1 MAYQVDK
8 FNGNFLVSVE
18 DGTIDTTTD
27 LRFVGKNYAGYGEVQ
42 NENFLHLLESFANTT
57 APPKSITGQIWYDS
71 TSTNK
76 KLKYYDGTRW
86 KVAGGAEV
94 SNTAPSGLSIGDFW
108 WDTSAQQLYAWSGT
122 EFTLVGPEASP
133 GLGSSTISAAVVRG
147 TADSDVGPHTILK
160 VFADDKVIGVF
171 SKTAFTLEQT
181 PQNFIEDFTLI
192 KKGFTLAKTNNSDGV
207 STDDY
212 RIWGTASDSDQLGGR
227 PASDYLT
234 NPPLPFEGQV
244 IFKDPGFTVGD
255 GNDLRIRVES
265 GDEVVVEN
273 RLGNDITFRITV
285 TETTDE
291 RDVAIIR
298 STGVIPGLDSVYT
311 LGSSELKW
319 SNVYANTVTG
329 NVVGNLTG
337 NTTGN
342 HTGNLLASDSQV
354 MINAT
359 TKQIGYLGAV
369 IVGTLTG
376 SVTGSASSA
385 TNSSKLNDLEP
396 SVTVPGGGIASIP
409 VRDTSGNIT
418 ATQFIGIADNAERVR
433 INNSA
438 SDAAWNGAVA
448 STQYR
453 TARTTQTAWSIAA
466 RDANAD
472 ITARQFIGTATSAQY
487 ADLAEKY
494 LADKEYEVGT
504 VVAIGG
510 EAEVT
515 ACKFSDRAIGVV
527 SANPAYMM
535 NSGLEGGTYI
545 ALKGRVPVK
554 VVGTIK
560 KGDRLVAADNG
571 CGIHASF
578 HQQSDTFAI
587 ALESSSDTGVKV
599 IEALV
604 L

>member
-1 MAYQVDK
+1 
-8 FNGNFLVSVE
+8 
-18 DGTIDTTTD
+18 
-27 LRFVGKNYAGYGEVQ
+27 VG
-42 NENFLHLLESFANTT
+42 
-57 APPKSITGQIWYDS
+57 I
-71 TSTNK
+71 
-76 KLKYYDGTRW
+76 
-86 KVAGGAEV
+86 
-94 SNTAPSGLSIGDFW
+94 
-108 WDTSAQQLYAWSGT
+108 
-122 EFTLVGPEASP
+122 
-133 GLGSSTISAAVVRG
+133 
-147 TADSDVGPHTILK
+147 
-160 VFADDKVIGVF
+160 F
-171 SKTAFTLEQT
+171 SKTAFTLDNS
-181 PQNFIEDFTLI
+181 QNPIEDFTVV
-192 KKGFTLAKTNNSDGV
+192 KKGLTLTKSQTGV

-212 RIWGTASDSDQLGGR
+212 IVWGTAQNANSLGGV
-227 PASDYLT
+227 AANQYLRKGE
-234 NPPLPFEGQV
+234 NIFDEEV
-244 IFKDPGFTVGD
+244 AFKDPGFSLGD
-255 GNDLRIRVES
+255 GNDLRIRVEN

-273 RLGNDITFRITV
+273 RLGNNITFRITV

-291 RDVAIIR
+291 RDIAIIR
-298 STGVIPGLDSVYT
+298 STGVVPGIDNVYT
-311 LGSSELKW
+311 LGSPASKW
-319 SNVYANTVTG
+319 NNVHASTLTG

-342 HTGNLLASDSQV
+342 HTGNVLASDSQV

-359 TKQIGYLGAV
+359 TKQIGYAGAV

-376 SVTGSASSA
+376 SVTGSAASA

-396 SVTVPGGGIASIP
+396 SVTVPGGGVASIP

-418 ATQFIGIADNAERVR
+418 STRFIGIADNAERVR

-438 SDAAWNGAVA
+438 SDVAWNGSVA

-472 ITARQFIGTATSAQY
+472 ITARQFVGTATSAQY

-494 LADKEYEVGT
+494 LADQEYETGT

-510 EAEVT
+510 DAEVT
-515 ACKFSDRAIGVV
+515 ACSVGQRAIGVV

-535 NSGLEGGTYI
+535 NSELEGGTYI

-554 VVGTIK
+554 VSGSVK
-560 KGDRLVAADNG
+560 KGDRLTAGDNG
-571 CGIHASF
+571 TAVVTNECK
-578 HQQSDTFAI
+578 DVFAV
-587 ALESSSDTGVKV
+587 ALVSSNETNVKV

>member
-42 NENFLHLLESFANTT
+42 NENFLHLLESFANPT
-57 APPKSITGQIWYDS
+57 APPKAITGQIWYDS
-71 TSTNK
+71 ASSNK
-76 KLKYYDGTRW
+76 KLKYYDGTQW

-94 SNTAPSGLSIGDFW
+94 SATAPSGLTVGDFW
-108 WDTSAQQLYAWSGT
+108 WDTASSQLKAWTGV
-122 EFTLVGPEASP
+122 EFVLVGPESSP
-133 GLGSSTISAAVVRG
+133 DLGSSTISASVVKG
-147 TADSDVGPHTILK
+147 TAGTDVGPHTILK
-160 VFADDKVIGVF
+160 VFADDKVVGIF
-171 SKTAFTLEQT
+171 SKTEFTLDNS
-181 PQNFIEDFTLI
+181 QNPIEDFTVI
-192 KKGFTLAKTNNSDGV
+192 KKGFTLSKSQTGE
-207 STDDY
+207 STDNY
-212 RIWGTASDSDQLGGR
+212 KMWGTASNADKLGGFA
-227 PASDYLT
+227 ASDYLKIGNNEFT
-234 NPPLPFEGQV
+234 EEV
-244 IFKDPGFTVGD
+244 SFKDPGFSVGD
-255 GNDLRIRVES
+255 GNDLRIRVEN
-265 GDEVVVEN
+265 GDEVIVEN

-285 TETTDE
+285 AETTDE
-291 RDVAIIR
+291 RDVAIVR
-298 STGVIPGLDSVYT
+298 STGVVPGSDSVYT
-311 LGSSELKW
+311 LGSSALKW
-319 SNVYANTVTG
+319 NNIFSTTLTG

-342 HTGNLLASDSQV
+342 HTGNILATDSQV

-359 TKQIGYLGAV
+359 TKQIGYVGAV
-369 IVGTLTG
+369 LVGTLTG
-376 SVTGSASSA
+376 SITGSAASA

-396 SVTVPGGGIASIP
+396 SVAVPGGGIASIP

-418 ATQFIGIADNAERVR
+418 ATQFIGVADNVERVR

-438 SDAAWNGAVA
+438 SDTAWNGAVA

-494 LADKEYEVGT
+494 LADQEYEVGT

-510 EAEVT
+510 DAEVT
-515 ACKFSDRAIGVV
+515 ACKSGNRAIGVV

-535 NSGLEGGTYI
+535 NSELEGGTYI

-554 VVGTIK
+554 VCGPVT
-560 KGDRLVAADNG
+560 KGDRLIADNNG
-571 CGIHASF
+571 CAIALKLTHPEI
-578 HQQSDTFAI
+578 FAI
-587 ALESSSDTGVKV
+587 ALESCDNAGVNL

>member
-8 FNGNFLVSVE
+8 FNGQFLVSVE

-42 NENFLHLLESFANTT
+42 NENFLHLLENFSNTT
-57 APPKSITGQIWYDS
+57 APPKVVTGQVWYDS
-71 TSTNK
+71 SNK
-76 KLKYYDGTRW
+76 KLKFYDGLRF

-94 SNTAPSGLSIGDFW
+94 SATAPSGLTTGDFW
-108 WDTSAQQLYAWSGT
+108 WDTGAKQLYAWTGT
-122 EFTLVGPEASP
+122 EFTLVGPESSP
-133 GLGSSTISAAVVRG
+133 DLGSSTISAAVVKG
-147 TADSDVGPHTILK
+147 NPALGPLGPHTILK
-160 VFADDKVIGVF
+160 VFADDKVVGIF
-171 SKTAFTLEQT
+171 SKAEFTLDNS
-181 PQNFIEDFTLI
+181 QNPIEDFTVI
-192 KKGFTLAKTNNSDGV
+192 KKGFTLTKSQTGE
-207 STDDY
+207 STDSY
-212 RIWGTASDSDQLGGR
+212 KIWGTASNSDRLGGF
-227 PASDYLT
+227 AANEYLKIGD
-234 NPPLPFEGQV
+234 NEFAEEV
-244 IFKDPGFTVGD
+244 SFKDPGFSVGN
-255 GNDLRIRVES
+255 GNDLRIRVEN
-265 GDEVVVEN
+265 GDEVIVEN

-298 STGVIPGLDSVYT
+298 STGIVPGLNNVYT
-311 LGSSELKW
+311 LGTPGNDGLQW
-319 SNVYANTVTG
+319 NNVYSTTFTGNLVGNVTG
-329 NVVGNLTG
+329 NITG
-337 NTTGN
+337 S
-342 HTGNLLASDSQV
+342 HTGNILASDSQV
-354 MINAT
+354 IINAT
-359 TKQIGYLGAV
+359 TKQIGYAGANL
-369 IVGTLTG
+369 VGTLTG
-376 SVTGSASSA
+376 SVTGSAASA
-385 TNSSKLNDLEP
+385 TNASKLNDLSP
-396 SVTVPGGGIASIP
+396 SVTVPGGGVASIP

-418 ATQFIGIADNAERVR
+418 AIQFIGIANNTERVR

-438 SDAAWNGAVA
+438 SDVTWNGAEA

-510 EAEVT
+510 DAEVT

-535 NSGLEGGTYI
+535 NSELEGGTYI

-571 CGIHASF
+571 CGIHASY
-578 HQQSDTFAI
+578 HQHPDIFAI
-587 ALESSSDTGVKV
+587 ALESSNETGVKI